1 MTPLQFENVID
12 ESLQK
17 IKEILIVKAR
27 EYRRNDNPFHNFE
40 VAARK
45 KNETRERALY
55 GMAMKH
61 TVSIDDIRN
70 DLDCGKL
77 PSRELVE
84 EKFTDALNYLLLEKA
99 SLLDR
104 INIFESTKNDG

>member
-1 MTPLQFENVID
+1 MTPLQFENVIE
-12 ESLQK
+12 ESLQR
-17 IKEILIVKAR
+17 IRETLIVKGR

-40 VAARK
+40 AAARK
-45 KNETRERALY
+45 KNETREKALY

-70 DLDCGKL
+70 DLDEGII
-77 PSRELVE
+77 PSKDLVE

-104 INIFESTKNDG
+104 INQSLIV